1 MAEEGEPPPC
11 TAAAVPAV
19 GEVVRLCGLTAQQYN
34 GHVGRVTAA
43 PNERGRLAV
52 RLHGHTVWGPHAG
65 GGRAGHGSGGGG
77 PGQGG
82 LSVKPE
88 NVRPVRVP
96 AGWAAAPHPLHAGC
110 APEWALARLLGA
122 SGWGLPDQLAQS
134 VAERLRAP
142 PRVRAEEVRV
152 SACSSDRGDFPLSEV
167 LNTEEGTWW
176 ITGKVGRG
184 SWSRA
189 GPGSSSRPVQRDAC
203 RRGGRGGPGSV
214 PAPAAGRSLMQR
226 ASPDALR

>member
-19 GEVVRLCGLTAQQYN
+19 GEAVRLCGLTAQQYN

-96 AGWAAAPHPLHAGC
+96 AEWAAAPHPLHAGC

-189 GPGSSSRPVQRDAC
+189 GPGSSS
-203 RRGGRGGPGSV
+203 S
-214 PAPAAGRSLMQR
+214 
-226 ASPDALR
+226 